1 MSQKVSVC
9 EKQAGIFSGTPG
21 RLIICLICIRED
33 FKIKNYFLR
42 LSLLFWLPYDC
53 PSIGLNQN
61 KDNAPQKRENDRKC
75 QNDYHKRG
83 IGLIPLSI
91 SLDIKHKVI
100 FLEIFPNNRDRQQQK
115 VMIMLSWETMVQ
127 KSSQKV

>member
-1 MSQKVSVC
+1 M
-9 EKQAGIFSGTPG
+9 
-21 RLIICLICIRED
+21 L
-33 FKIKNYFLR
+33 
-42 LSLLFWLPYDC
+42 YDC

-100 FLEIFPNNRDRQQQK
+100 FLEIFPNNRDKTTTEVNDDVELGDNGSEIQPEG
-115 VMIMLSWETMVQ
+115 IMNPS
-127 KSSQKV
+127 KIPY